1 MTPSMQTFRVVA
13 EIGDERIRQLF
24 VEEHTHLED
33 DRWCRGQL
41 ANAAAYYAVTR
52 KIRDLWP
59 WQASWNKRR
68 KHNRRRQ
75 LVIAAA
81 LIVAEIE
88 RIDRKSNARA

>member
-1 MTPSMQTFRVVA
+1 MIPTMQTFRIVA

-24 VEEHTHLED
+24 VEGHIND
-33 DRWCRGQL
+33 SRWCRGEL
-41 ANAAAYYAVTR
+41 ANAAAYYADTR
-52 KIRDLWP
+52 ILSDLWP

-81 LIVAEIE
+81 LIIAEIE
-88 RIDRKSNARA
+88 RIDRKNNARH